1 MSQEEV
7 HESTSSSIP
16 GESSI
21 DDREPEHKPS
31 FFIRT
36 IRAIFGYRKTSLT
49 LFVLLTIFAVIGLS
63 SYDNNLDLTID
74 LPTSKLDK
82 AVLDSSWLDLQNIAR
97 YPHTFGS
104 HANDEVHDYLESRI
118 LETIKGKSYI
128 EYAKDND
135 KVMYQS
141 AENIVSYYESNNLL
155 VRINGTDSSLPAF
168 LLSAHYD
175 SVPSSYGVTDD
186 GMGIASLMGTL
197 SYLSQSKQPK
207 RTIIFNFNNAEE
219 FGLHGAQAL
228 VSHPWFQQIKY
239 FLNLEGTGAGGKAIL
254 FRGTDYGIVKY
265 FDAVRY
271 PYATSIFQQGF
282 NNHLIHSETDY
293 KVYKEAGL
301 RGLDL
306 AFYKPRDIYHT
317 AEDNIRNINIKSLW
331 HMLSNSIDFTK
342 FITNGKI
349 DDVGGE
355 EFAIYSSFV
364 NYFFAVSAST
374 LVTIN
379 SVLLILFPLIGCPL
393 LFIIIRYKKWSIS
406 TANFLS
412 VPIALFL
419 VNAIVLVIINRG
431 FRYINQFLP
440 SSAPMLIFATTTSIS
455 LLLYYLFLNTI
466 NFVSPSGDQK
476 LVSIIEITF
485 IYWLILIYTTKGLS
499 QNQIGDDYT
508 GEFAFTI
515 IFLLE
520 ATASLFGLIGWVFTR
535 SERQPPSGES
545 EPLLNGRIEEY
556 GSEDSEEIERIHAHV
571 HENTVKHLMQHFGY
585 DWSLQFLLIVPISSF
600 VIYNSGWLVV
610 DGINKSIQE
619 SLVAEN
625 FIYFIIQL
633 FSQFWIIPF
642 FPFIYKLNKFFILG
656 LLAFTIYGTTVIS
669 FSHPFNQENP
679 LKLRFIQKDG
689 IPHVY
694 GRRNTGISDLLSDI
708 PSVKE
713 SPFQVNCEALE
724 DGLEDCS
731 YKTKLLPNILP
742 GKKVKDYL
750 TVEVVNKSSAQM
762 YGLLSGEIAI
772 TVEENRMCNLE
783 FPKHKVKAVIVYH
796 DSPSKPKT
804 SNFKSIPD
812 GFSIDHGN
820 YIYKNVS
827 GIDQLLLNKLD
838 WNENYHIGF
847 QWLPNI
853 DDDVNKINVKV
864 DCFWADYTN
873 VVGEGKKTEL
883 AIPAYSELLHY
894 TPNWVTWANRDRGLV
909 SVSATIEV

>member
-118 LETIKGKSYI
+118 LETIK
-128 EYAKDND
+128 AKDND

-419 VNAIVLVIINRG
+419 VNAIVL
-431 FRYINQFLP
+431 YINQFLP

-485 IYWLILIYTTKGLS
+485 IYWKGLS

-520 ATASLFGLIGWVFTR
+520 ATASLFGLIGWVFT
-535 SERQPPSGES
+535 
-545 EPLLNGRIEEY
+545 RIEEY

-742 GKKVKDYL
+742 
-750 TVEVVNKSSAQM
+750 VEVVNKSSAQM

-783 FPKHKVKAVIVYH
+783 FPKHKVKAVIV
-796 DSPSKPKT
+796 PKT

-873 VVGEGKKTEL
+873 
-883 AIPAYSELLHY
+883 AYSELLHY